1 MSNLNGF
8 SGLSPK
14 LASKDA
20 SQIEMVGKR
29 RSAEGLIAIGFPTK
43 FNEF

>member
-8 SGLSPK
+8 FGLSPK
-14 LASKDA
+14 LASKDVEY
-20 SQIEMVGKR
+20 IERVGKR
-29 RSAEGLIAIGFPTK
+29 RSTGGLIARGFPVK